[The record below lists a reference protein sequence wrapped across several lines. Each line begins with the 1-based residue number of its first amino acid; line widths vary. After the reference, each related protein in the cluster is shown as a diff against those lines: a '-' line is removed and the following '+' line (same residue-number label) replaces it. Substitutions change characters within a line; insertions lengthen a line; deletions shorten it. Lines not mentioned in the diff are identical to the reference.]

1 MSVTETLS
9 LGDLCED
16 AVIGPTKLDSTSC
29 PHLDHKH
36 TTSSTQTEPRSKT
49 PCPAQKRRAPHVKNS
64 KYTVLNSSTG
74 SSTSGVDVSSVS
86 SRSDSHGNYPQHKS
100 VCIVETPIDCPSSP
114 DDTEN
119 PLVRQRSQ
127 SFRLAIERG
136 TSIDSSLLSYDTG
149 DPSSTS
155 PDLSPEHAHPPPY
168 PECKNR
174 DHGQHSSMFS
184 SGQFLN
190 PPQQHRGKH
199 DKLEQYSTDTTRS
212 QRSRTKQEVN
222 TKPTEPQVEM
232 DINNKEINVH
242 LGADDGYVYCMGRS
256 NI

>member
-1 MSVTETLS
+1 
-9 LGDLCED
+9 
-16 AVIGPTKLDSTSC
+16 
-29 PHLDHKH
+29 
-36 TTSSTQTEPRSKT
+36 
-49 PCPAQKRRAPHVKNS
+49 
-64 KYTVLNSSTG
+64 
-74 SSTSGVDVSSVS
+74 

-168 PECKNR
+168 PECMNR

-232 DINNKEINVH
+232 DIKNKEINVH
-242 LGADDGYVYCMGRS
+242 LGADDGESPRS
-256 NI
+256 RRLSTLVEESDQEGEDLHAVRHLRSPRTPISPSYLHGLSKKPRTQSLPRYKEPPSYKDVIHTHSMDSSPDLRDRYSKQNFKF